1 MRSTVLLYINGK
13 RHLIKGDAA
22 TQTLSEY
29 LRSTCRLTGTKIVC
43 AEGDC
48 GACTVLHGTL
58 PPQNRAASKLSFNA
72 INSCIKPLYLLDCS
86 HIITIEGVEKNGE
99 LHPIQQAMVDSH
111 GSQCGFC
118 TPGFVMALA
127 GFFETKRIA
136 TEKRIKN
143 CLTGNLCRC
152 TGYQG
157 IIKAACQLTDKKF
170 DSLAERYH
178 SAAIVE
184 DIRQHRS
191 EALLIEGSES
201 IIHAPTSLQE
211 ACAIKRQ
218 HSTIVASATDLG
230 VCINKQGMNPNHVI
244 SLQLIDEL
252 YRLEEKNHE
261 LYVGARV
268 TLTELEKYI
277 EEKIP
282 VFADFLK
289 IFASPQIKNTGTLV
303 GNVANASP
311 IADTPPFLLVAD
323 AVIEM
328 ASSSGTRSVKIN
340 EFYKAYKKIDLNTD
354 EIITAIRIPLP
365 PKTDI
370 LKCYKVSQRKDL
382 DISCVNAA
390 FRLTLAKNNLIEKI
404 HIAYGGVAPT
414 SCRLKNIE
422 TFMQGKAFTPE
433 TIEQA
438 ALMLT
443 NEISPISD
451 VRGSAAFRLQLSQ
464 NLLRK
469 FYAEVSS
476 AGVNS

>member
-1 MRSTVLLYINGK
+1 MRSAVLLYINGK
-13 RHLIKGDAA
+13 RHLISGDAA

-29 LRSTCRLTGTKIVC
+29 LRKSCRLTGTKIVC

-48 GACTVLHGTL
+48 GACTVLQSSNHAT
-58 PPQNRAASKLSFNA
+58 FHA

-99 LHPIQQAMVDSH
+99 LHPLQQAMIDEH

-127 GFFETKRIA
+127 GFFETKRSV

-152 TGYQG
+152 TGYKG
-157 IIKAACQLTDKKF
+157 IIKAACQLANQKC

-178 SAAIVE
+178 SEAIVE
-184 DIRQHRS
+184 DIRKHRK

-201 IIHAPTSLQE
+201 IIHAPTTLQD
-211 ACAIKRQ
+211 ACTIKQQ

-230 VCINKQGMNPNHVI
+230 VRINKQDMNPNHVI
-244 SLQLIDEL
+244 SLHLIDEL
-252 YRLEEKNHE
+252 YRLEEKNNE
-261 LYVGARV
+261 LSVGARV
-268 TLTELEKYI
+268 TLTELEKHI

-282 VFADFLK
+282 AFADFLK

-311 IADTPPFLLVAD
+311 IADTPPFLLITD
-323 AVIEM
+323 ATLEI
-328 ASSSGTRSVKIN
+328 ASTAGTRSIN
-340 EFYKAYKKIDLNTD
+340 INDFYLGYKKIDLRAD
-354 EIITAIRIPLP
+354 EIITAIRIPIP
-365 PKTDI
+365 PASDI
-370 LKCYKVSQRKDL
+370 IKCYKVSQRKDL

-390 FRLTLAKNNLIEKI
+390 FRLTLTKNNLIEKMR
-404 HIAYGGVAPT
+404 IAYGGVAPT

-422 TFMQGKAFTPE
+422 TFMQGKPFTPE

-438 ALMLT
+438 ALMMAS
-443 NEISPISD
+443 EITPISD
-451 VRGSAAFRLQLSQ
+451 VRGSAAFRMQLSQ

-469 FYAEVSS
+469 FYAEVTNAGASS
-476 AGVNS
+476 